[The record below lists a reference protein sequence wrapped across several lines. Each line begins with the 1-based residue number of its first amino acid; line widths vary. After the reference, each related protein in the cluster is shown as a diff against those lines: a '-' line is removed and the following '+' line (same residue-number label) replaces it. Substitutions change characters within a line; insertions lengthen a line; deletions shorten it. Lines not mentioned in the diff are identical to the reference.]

1 MLLILWLLVE
11 DFGAITSRDLG
22 TDASQNVLSS
32 INLVRHGVYSMQ
44 PISPD
49 VVPGFRREPFP
60 NFLLAFYLKM
70 AHVLSPG
77 LLDQVRQPFNDDFL
91 ILIKEFVHESH
102 FS

>member
-1 MLLILWLLVE
+1 MSAISIRRCTAIAATAVVMLILWLLVE

-49 VVPGFRREPFP
+49 VVPGFAESRSRIFSW
-60 NFLLAFYLKM
+60 
-70 AHVLSPG
+70 LST
-77 LLDQVRQPFNDDFL
+77 
-91 ILIKEFVHESH
+91 
-102 FS
+102 